1 LGGEN
6 RGVAPTERKKEPI
19 IVNRTVPVFMGFE
32 GQKLGPFRMSTN
44 GTETT
49 KAPQALRVT
58 RLSLLALFLIGGVQ
72 IHSPRPILSQKVEFI
87 LRSGLETE
95 VERLSVFSQLTA
107 RANHRLLP
115 AEFLRTR
122 ELG

>member
-1 LGGEN
+1 MGGEN

-58 RLSLLALFLIGGVQ
+58 RLSLLALFLIGGV
-72 IHSPRPILSQKVEFI
+72 
-87 LRSGLETE
+87 
-95 VERLSVFSQLTA
+95 
-107 RANHRLLP
+107 
-115 AEFLRTR
+115 
-122 ELG
+122 